1 MNSVMHR
8 PINSLVWTLLFGTVM
23 FSVAILP
30 LAATPQDQAGTQAPR
45 PTYLAGEIQSLD
57 VAARRI
63 ILTTANG
70 EVQAT
75 FTNETEFL
83 KVPPGEKTLEKGT
96 PVEFSSLQPG
106 DKVIARG
113 RVAPDGKSVPARQII
128 VVSKADIAQRN
139 QREAE
144 DWRRRGISAAVISV
158 GPAKGEITA
167 KTIGLG
173 SSRTMAVAVN
183 DKTLYRRYAPDSV
196 HFADAKPSSLAEI
209 KPGDQLRALG
219 NKDEAETRVDAEVV
233 VFGTFVMVGGPIKA
247 VDAQAGTISIQNL
260 PTKKPLTV
268 VINKD
273 SVLRRIPEQMAT
285 MMARRLNASVNGTNG
300 NPGRSF
306 PGAATT
312 AQPGA
317 SSGGQ
322 GQARGSEGLGSGAP
336 TGPGGPRRGGD
347 LSEMFQRLPAVSI
360 NDLKPGELIMVSS
373 TVGNDPDK
381 VTAILLAAG
390 VEPLLTLPS
399 QGDTSS
405 FNFPSGVLDMGMGL
419 P

>member
-1 MNSVMHR
+1 MDSVMYR
-8 PINSLVWTLLFGTVM
+8 PINSLVWTLLFGTLM

-45 PTYLAGEIQSLD
+45 PAYLAGEIQSLD

-75 FTNETEFL
+75 FTDETEFL
-83 KVPPGEKTLEKGT
+83 KVPPGEKTLEKAT

-144 DWRRRGISAAVISV
+144 DWLRRGISAAVVSV
-158 GPAKGEITA
+158 DRAKGEIAA
-167 KTIGLG
+167 KTIGIG
-173 SSRTMAVAVN
+173 NSRTMAIAAN
-183 DKTLYRRYAPDSV
+183 HKTVYRRYAPDSV

-219 NKDEAETRVDAEVV
+219 NKDEAETRVDAEIV

-285 MMARRLNASVNGTNG
+285 MMARRLNAVNGTNG

-322 GQARGSEGLGSGAP
+322 GQARGSEGPGSGAP
-336 TGPGGPRRGGD
+336 IGPGGPRRGGGD